1 MARRRARAHGPP
13 GRTRGPGRHHRIGAR
28 PNRRV
33 QRGGDREAGQQAVED
48 GRVMSATP
56 GRVPWRDRT
65 RAGRRARC
73 GSGARRAGG
82 RYICAM
88 LACALNVPPCFA
100 SLRPRQEADWSAAR
114 MSWIIGT
121 DCATRRRRTLQ
132 ATSFSSPIFYDEKL
146 IKTTMA
152 SALPGPM
159 GDDPEFVAE
168 IARVEAE
175 VGPLSAAVIE
185 ARW

>member
-1 MARRRARAHGPP
+1 
-13 GRTRGPGRHHRIGAR
+13 
-28 PNRRV
+28 
-33 QRGGDREAGQQAVED
+33 
-48 GRVMSATP
+48 
-56 GRVPWRDRT
+56 
-65 RAGRRARC
+65 
-73 GSGARRAGG
+73 
-82 RYICAM
+82 
-88 LACALNVPPCFA
+88 
-100 SLRPRQEADWSAAR
+100 

-185 ARW
+185 ARWELHLQAHACATGNHVYTWTGQTVEVPGGSRHQIMACAYAALHTDGTPSRRVIGPRHTVKNTAKRFWSEQELRENAPPA